1 MDPDGTSKQLHLI
14 TMKVEKMERKEFA
27 KKLSLEKR
35 SMGRKENE
43 KKVKAMKEAKQE
55 ARQKNQ
61 VMKWVWHFPILSCFN
76 LTGISISSEYAREE
90 LYKSSGFSY
99 DMLEQAME
107 IEHEANQRSLLKY
120 THSEVKVTKHS
131 QGEYSYLYT
140 NSAFPPNGFD
150 NLSIIISE
158 ENCVEGLI
166 VRGKIRSVDSRIIY
180 FSHSAELDPAKSYIV
195 KYEKDRWLT
204 DACIRAIQSVRLEVL
219 EYFLTFTDETVDMK
233 KKRNIKAPTKWFNP
247 KIAQDAKQ
255 KEAVAKIITESV
267 YPFPFVVC
275 GGPGVGKTS
284 VMVEAACQILEKKS
298 FANILITCQ
307 SNSACDEVGIRLRN
321 FLPALK
327 VFRYFAPAKAL
338 KKTSNKDNYFEKL
351 RVNSSIN
358 ERGRYVGSVKE
369 NLMKYKIVISTMSV
383 ANRMINDGI
392 PNDHFDFI
400 FIDECCAAI
409 EPECLIP
416 IVGLGMGFKK
426 INANIVLIGD
436 VQLLGPVL
444 NSPRAKSLGLGE
456 LLLRN

>member
-1 MDPDGTSKQLHLI
+1 M
-14 TMKVEKMERKEFA
+14 R
-27 KKLSLEKR
+27 
-35 SMGRKENE
+35 
-43 KKVKAMKEAKQE
+43 
-55 ARQKNQ
+55 
-61 VMKWVWHFPILSCFN
+61 
-76 LTGISISSEYAREE
+76 ISISSEYAREE
-90 LYKSSGFSY
+90 LYKSADFSY
-99 DMLEQAME
+99 DMLEQALE
-107 IEHEANQRSLLKY
+107 IEHEANQRSLLRY
-120 THSEVKVTKHS
+120 THDEVKVTKHS
-131 QGEYSYLYT
+131 NGEFSYLYT
-140 NSAFPPNGFD
+140 NNVFPPNGFD

-158 ENCVEGLI
+158 ENCVSDGS

-180 FSHSAELDPAKSYIV
+180 FSPSAELDLAKSFV
-195 KYEKDRWLT
+195 VSYEKDRWLT
-204 DACIRAIQSVRLEVL
+204 DACLRAIQSVRQYKLD
-219 EYFLTFTDETVDMK
+219 EYFLTFSDQTVETK
-233 KKRNIKAPTKWFNP
+233 KKRNIKAPTKWFNS

-255 KEAVAKIITESV
+255 KEAVVKIITEAV

-321 FLPALK
+321 FLPAVK
-327 VFRYFAPAKAL
+327 VFRYFAPSKAM

-351 RVNSSIN
+351 RENSSIN
-358 ERGRYVGSVKE
+358 DRGRYVGSIKE
-369 NLMKYKIVISTMSV
+369 NLMKYKIVIATMSV

-416 IVGLGMGFKK
+416 IVGLGMDFKK

-436 VQLLGPVL
+436 VQLLGPIL
-444 NSPRAKSLGLGE
+444 NSRKAKSLGLGE
-456 LLLRN
+456 LLMKNSN